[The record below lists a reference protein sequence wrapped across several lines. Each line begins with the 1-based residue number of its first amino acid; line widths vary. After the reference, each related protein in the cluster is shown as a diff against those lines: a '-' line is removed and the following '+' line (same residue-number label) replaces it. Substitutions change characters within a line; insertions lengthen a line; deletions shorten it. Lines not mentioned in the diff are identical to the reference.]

1 MLRNQGARTIRVA
14 LYLSYLALLKKHFH
28 LQDEFDDVAASY
40 PSLLALAVRHSL
52 VNPYYRL
59 IWTGPAHMADTLS
72 K

>member
-1 MLRNQGARTIRVA
+1 MRSITIVT
-14 LYLSYLALLKKHFH
+14 LH
-28 LQDEFDDVAASY
+28 LICPQDEFDDVAASY
-40 PSLLALAVRHSL
+40 PSLLALSVRHSL

>member
-1 MLRNQGARTIRVA
+1 MNDQRLLRT
-14 LYLSYLALLKKHFH
+14 LPKTCS
-28 LQDEFDDVAASY
+28 QDEFEDVAASY
-40 PSLLALAVRHSL
+40 PSLLGLAVRHSL